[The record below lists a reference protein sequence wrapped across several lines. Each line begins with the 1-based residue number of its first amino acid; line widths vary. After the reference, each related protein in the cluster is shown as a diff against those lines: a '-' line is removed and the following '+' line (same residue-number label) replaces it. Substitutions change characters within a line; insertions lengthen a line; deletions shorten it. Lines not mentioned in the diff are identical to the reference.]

1 MTTKS
6 ESPIAAVIQATNR
19 LHNHPWLTIIAFLVI
34 TIFAL
39 GSAGNLQINAT
50 PYMIDKEHPSRMA
63 DDRVKGLFTNAG
75 EQAFIA
81 VVSKQGD
88 VFNAESLALVST
100 LTQAFKSM
108 TLSTEEDA
116 TRLSEL
122 KAELPDEA
130 GLINNILENG
140 LNSTD
145 AYALSNLVTRIDQN
159 SVAFLNNGEWLQ
171 TLIVRINPVRKVRS
185 LVTLENITSTT
196 DGIDIHPL
204 MQKPISDIADIQS
217 LKQEVFQNPLFL
229 NSLISEDAR
238 ATSIQLEF
246 NIAEDDSPSMLLA
259 YQAINAIISNTDL
272 GANSLHLSG
281 PPMIASETASNMEK
295 DNQTLL
301 PGVLLVIL
309 VVLLISFG
317 RIQGMIIPLL
327 IAILSLIW
335 TLAIMSAMG
344 VKQNIITSMLP
355 VFIIAIAVC
364 DAIHFLSDYYRHLP
378 EYPTRKQR
386 SKAASSAIT
395 QLFWPML
402 VTTITTAIGF
412 MSLAW
417 TEVTFIQEFGFFVG
431 IGVIIAWAIT
441 IFFLPTILVLWK
453 SNPPKVGLLASTR
466 LDNVMEKF
474 SGVAKVAKPAVVV
487 TLCLIVGSA
496 FYISNN
502 LKVDNQV
509 IGYFEETSQIR
520 VDDKVLNEHFGGT
533 TPISIL
539 IESGKVNAFQE
550 AEYVAAL
557 DAIEARLNEHEI
569 VGFTYGLPD
578 FIKRLNQALNNT
590 MTAEAYSL
598 PSSLSTEL
606 LGQYFLL
613 YENGNGRDLFDV
625 VDRRYQNSRI
635 VTILH
640 TDRSSEVSKVIDD
653 VMLYSAFVLPQGSTI
668 KVSGYGEILVAT
680 TNAVVWGQVSSLVLA
695 GILIMLVVLLI
706 FRSPSIAILVPLPLI
721 LTLLGVFAIMA
732 AAGVDLDIGTSIIAA
747 ISFGI
752 GIDYSIHIISALKS
766 SKSTTRLEQIRDA
779 LKLCGK
785 PILINTLAL
794 GAGFLVL
801 TLSGY
806 QALINLGYFISIT
819 MFLSAI
825 FSLLVLPAIVANAV
839 NKDKNK
845 DDVAVETAV
854 EGIESNA

>member
-19 LHNHPWLTIIAFLVI
+19 LHNHPWLTILAFLVI

-39 GSAGNLQINAT
+39 GSVGKLQINAT

-88 VFNAESLALVST
+88 VFNTESLALVST

-116 TRLSEL
+116 SRLSEL
-122 KAELPDEA
+122 KAELPDET
-130 GLINNILENG
+130 GVIDSILEDG

-145 AYALSNLVTRIDQN
+145 AYALSNLVTRIDKN
-159 SVAFLNNGEWLQ
+159 SVTFLNNGEWLQ

-185 LVTLENITSTT
+185 LVTLENITSTA

-204 MQKPISDIADIQS
+204 MQKPISDIADIQN

-259 YQAINAIISNTDL
+259 YQAINTIISNTDL

-335 TLAIMSAMG
+335 TLAVMSAMG

-378 EYPTRKQR
+378 ENPTRKQR

-453 SNPPKVGLLASTR
+453 SNPPKIGLLSSTR
-466 LDNVMEKF
+466 LDNLMEKF

-487 TLCLIVGSA
+487 TLFLIAGSA

-539 IESGKVNAFQE
+539 IESGKVDAFQE

-557 DAIEARLNEHEI
+557 DAIEARLHEHEI

-653 VMLYSAFVLPQGSTI
+653 VMLYSASVLPQGSTI

-819 MFLSAI
+819 MCLSAI

-854 EGIESNA
+854 EGIEANA

>member
-1 MTTKS
+1 MLTKS
-6 ESPIAAVIQATNR
+6 ETPIDVIIKATNK
-19 LHNHPWLTIIAFLVI
+19 LHNHPWLTILAFLII
-34 TIFAL
+34 TIIAL

-50 PYMIDKEHPSRMA
+50 PYMIDKEHPSRIA
-63 DDRVKGLFTNAG
+63 DDRVKGLFSNAG

-81 VVSKQGD
+81 VVSQQGD
-88 VFNAESLALVST
+88 VFNPESLALVST

-108 TLSTEEDA
+108 TLATEDDA
-116 TRLSEL
+116 LRLSSL
-122 KAELPDEA
+122 KIDLPDEA
-130 GLINNILENG
+130 SVIDSILVNG
-140 LNSTD
+140 LNAVD
-145 AYALSNLVTRIDQN
+145 AYSLSKLVARIDQD
-159 SVAFLNNGEWLQ
+159 SATFLIHGEWLQ

-185 LVTLENITSTT
+185 LVTLENITSTV

-204 MQKPISDIADIQS
+204 MDKPPSDLTSIQE

-259 YQAINAIISNTDL
+259 YQAINTIISNNEL

-317 RIQGMIIPLL
+317 RIQGMVIPLL

-335 TLAIMSAMG
+335 TLAVMSAMG

-378 EYPTRKQR
+378 ENSTRKQR
-386 SKAASSAIT
+386 SKAASSAIK
-395 QLFWPML
+395 QLFVPML

-453 SNPPKVGLLASTR
+453 SKPPKVGLLASTH
-466 LDNVMEKF
+466 LDSLIAKF
-474 SGVAKVAKPAVVV
+474 SSVAKVAKPAVAV
-487 TLCLIVGSA
+487 TLCLIVGSGW
-496 FYISNN
+496 YISNN

-520 VDDKVLNEHFGGT
+520 VDDKVLNEYFGGT

-539 IESGKVNAFQE
+539 IESGKVDAFQQP
-550 AEYVAAL
+550 EYVAAL
-557 DAIEARLNEHEI
+557 NSIEARLHKHDI

-578 FIKRLNQALNNT
+578 FIKRLNQTLNNT
-590 MTAEAYSL
+590 ITPEAYTL
-598 PSSLSTEL
+598 PAQLSTEL
-606 LGQYFLL
+606 LGQYYLL

-653 VMLYSAFVLPQGSTI
+653 IMLYSASILPQGSTI
-668 KVSGYGEILVAT
+668 KISGYGEILVAT

-695 GILIMLVVLLI
+695 AILIMLVVLLI
-706 FRSPSIAILVPLPLI
+706 FRSPSIALLVPLPLI

-766 SKSTTRLEQIRDA
+766 SKSTTHLEQIRDA

-794 GAGFLVL
+794 GSGFLVL

-819 MFLSAI
+819 MFLSAV
-825 FSLLVLPAIVANAV
+825 FSLLVLPAIVAKAV
-839 NKDKNK
+839 NKDNNETEIKNS
-845 DDVAVETAV
+845 A
-854 EGIESNA
+854 EGIEANA